1 MVQFTGGI
9 ILFNKKRKLIY
20 WSLSVLVIIIFC
32 TNINTLLI
40 YTHQVTPV
48 AGKLSTSKQIKKDL
62 AYILRDNYRISSV
75 KLLDLVPA
83 TSLYLGQDKEVLL
96 KAYQATDDKYV
107 QISSEDKKMLRWKD
121 VNSQEAKLHAT
132 NQAVKFLKYFVNRE
146 YDPTI
151 KAVFLFYNASTF
163 SIDDSGETP
172 IAIGIDEFN
181 KEYHR
186 LMSEGYKGEKL
197 EKMLVE
203 KFIY

>member
-1 MVQFTGGI
+1 VVPFTGGI
-9 ILFNKKRKLIY
+9 ILLNTKRKLIY
-20 WSLSVLVIIIFC
+20 WSLSVLLIIIFC
-32 TNINTLLI
+32 TKINTLLI

-48 AGKLSTSKQIKKDL
+48 AEKLSTSKQIKKDL

-83 TSLYLGQDKEVLL
+83 TSSYLGKDKEVLL
-96 KAYQATDDKYV
+96 KAYQATSDKYV
-107 QISSEDKKMLRWKD
+107 QISSEDKQMLRWKD
-121 VNSQEAKLHAT
+121 VNSQEAKIQAT
-132 NQAVKFLKYFVNRE
+132 YQAVKFLEYLVNRE

-151 KAVFLFYNASTF
+151 KAVFLFYYPSNF

-181 KEYHR
+181 KEYQR